1 MDWTD
6 DGIILSVRKH
16 GETSAIVSLL
26 TREHGRHA
34 GLVRG
39 GAGRRARGVL
49 QPGNAVRA
57 QWRARLEEHLG
68 ALSCELTDAV
78 AARVLDDPLRLAGLD
93 AACAVADAAL
103 PEREPHSRTF
113 QGLAVLMAALAGADP
128 SWPSVYVKWEIGLLG
143 ALGFGLDLESC
154 AATGR
159 NDQLAWVSPR
169 SGRAVSMAAG
179 EPYRDRLLPLPG
191 FLVADSGVGSLVEVL
206 DGLRLS
212 GYFLERHVFVHGRQV
227 PPAARDRLIER
238 LRLSGE

>member
-6 DGIILSVRKH
+6 DGIVLSVRKH

-39 GAGRRARGVL
+39 GVGRRARGVL
-49 QPGNAVRA
+49 QPGNGVRA
-57 QWRARLEEHLG
+57 HWRARLEEHLG
-68 ALSCELTDAV
+68 SLSCELTEAY

-103 PEREPHSRTF
+103 PEREPHPRTH
-113 QGLAVLMAALAGADP
+113 QGLTVLMAALAEANP
-128 SWPSVYVKWEIGLLG
+128 AWPSVYVKWEIGLLG

-169 SGRAVSMAAG
+169 SGRAVSLAAG
-179 EPYRDRLLPLPG
+179 EPYRDRLLPLPE
-191 FLVADSGVGSLVEVL
+191 FLVAQNGAGSPAEVL

-212 GYFLERHVFVHGRQV
+212 GYFLERHVFVHGRQAS
-227 PPAARDRLIER
+227 PAARDRLIER